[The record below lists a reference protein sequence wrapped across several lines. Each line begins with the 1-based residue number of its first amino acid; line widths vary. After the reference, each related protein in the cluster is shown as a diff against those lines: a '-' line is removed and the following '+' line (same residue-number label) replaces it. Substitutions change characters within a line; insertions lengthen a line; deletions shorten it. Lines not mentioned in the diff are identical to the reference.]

1 MRKGH
6 RCLYTIC
13 NYFAPEWFS
22 KHCIALEKHIPSL
35 KKMDL
40 LEDVDESQYQKYT
53 HPRFYR
59 HSYCNPTQ
67 SDISF

>member
-6 RCLYTIC
+6 RYLYTIC

-53 HPRFYR
+53 HPQFYR
-59 HSYCNPTQ
+59 HSYCNPT
-67 SDISF
+67 